1 MIWVVCIF
9 CSCFARSANVH
20 RRATGATGDRAPLL
34 QLQHEHERKELGIPT
49 RLPLAY
55 HPRQFQ
61 NNTENPAVEL
71 RPAYTRTSRINPNQT
86 INSAQSFPVQTDQ
99 PPRVTNNACW
109 TNKSCTTRFPQC
121 TSTYQPLQS
130 FTKRILEWHGRKSQG
145 KHNKTLFYLG
155 TFRCGLNISYC

>member
-1 MIWVVCIF
+1 MFHFTISGNSFDSVNYDEKCGPNPEAATDGIAVTILEFVGVMIWVVCIF

-99 PPRVTNNACW
+99 PPRVTNNAC
-109 TNKSCTTRFPQC
+109 
-121 TSTYQPLQS
+121 
-130 FTKRILEWHGRKSQG
+130 
-145 KHNKTLFYLG
+145 
-155 TFRCGLNISYC
+155 